1 MFARGTYAH
10 SMGRMKKTYLKRSL
24 GQPEAE
30 VRQIQNSRRRRVRR
44 ANIAAGEKLMEFG
57 GELVNM
63 QKALSPKYRE
73 RSVWLVGEGAYFAL
87 PTSDTRESLDEQLNH
102 SCDANIW
109 LTNEV
114 TVTAMRDIAAGEEI
128 TLDHATWNFD
138 EAAYADENQRCTC
151 GKKNCR
157 GVLTEN
163 DWKRADVQQRYR
175 GHFHPAVQK
184 LIDAG

>member
-1 MFARGTYAH
+1 
-10 SMGRMKKTYLKRSL
+10 MKKTYLKRSWVSPKL
-24 GQPEAE
+24 RSGK
-30 VRQIQNSRRRRVRR
+30 SRIHGEGVF
-44 ANIAAGEKLMEFG
+44 AAGKIAAGEKLMEFG
-57 GELVNM
+57 GEMVNM

-73 RSVWLVGEGAYFAL
+73 RSVWLVGEGAYLAL

-114 TVTAMRDIAAGEEI
+114 TVTAMRDIAAGEEL

-184 LIDAG
+184 LIDAR